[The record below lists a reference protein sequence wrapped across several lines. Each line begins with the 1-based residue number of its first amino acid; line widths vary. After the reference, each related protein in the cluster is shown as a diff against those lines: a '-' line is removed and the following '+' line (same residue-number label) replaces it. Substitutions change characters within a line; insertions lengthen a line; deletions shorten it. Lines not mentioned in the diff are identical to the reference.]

1 LWSYPASNPALN
13 NDFIFEE
20 EDMSFMQEFKDF
32 AMRGNV
38 IDLAVGVVIGGAF
51 GKIVDSLVKD
61 IIMPMV
67 GAMMGG
73 VDFKQLYINL
83 GATAFDTMELAE
95 KAGAPLIKYGLFI
108 NSMVDFVII
117 AFAIFVA
124 VKAINSLKR
133 KQEAAAPA
141 PTPEDVVLLREIRDA
156 LKK

>member
-1 LWSYPASNPALN
+1 
-13 NDFIFEE
+13 
-20 EDMSFMQEFKDF
+20 MSFIQEFKDF

-38 IDLAVGVVIGGAF
+38 VDLAVGVVIGGAF

-67 GAMMGG
+67 GALMGG

-83 GATAFDTMELAE
+83 GSTTYDTMELAE

-133 KQEAAAPA
+133 KEEAAPAAPA